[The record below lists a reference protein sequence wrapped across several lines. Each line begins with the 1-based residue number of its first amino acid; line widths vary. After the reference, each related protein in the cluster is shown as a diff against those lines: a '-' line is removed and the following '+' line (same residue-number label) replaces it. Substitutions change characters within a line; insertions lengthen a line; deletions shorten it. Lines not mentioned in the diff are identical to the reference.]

1 MIPCGHGNSQRWA
14 SGMPVFTE
22 VTFDEFYT
30 HYQST
35 WQAVKSVDPL
45 LQFGGPGGFAS
56 IVWAADILPDFF
68 RFAEDHGCFPDFI
81 TTQDYPHQNVED
93 DIEFMNTSIS
103 QDFLPTTLSG
113 DRHFTRNLCTR
124 LCQLMRAVDREHT
137 PIWLEE
143 CNSTIWQRDLSGDTC
158 YKAAWLCHSIAGEL
172 RLCGSIRILASDGFH
187 SRNAVPSTAFS
198 TVDTGCSPSMESQR
212 QDGRL

>member
-1 MIPCGHGNSQRWA
+1 MGIHV
-14 SGMPVFTE
+14 PVFTE

-81 TTQDYPHQNVED
+81 TTQG
-93 DIEFMNTSIS
+93 
-103 QDFLPTTLSG
+103 LS
-113 DRHFTRNLCTR
+113 
-124 LCQLMRAVDREHT
+124 AS
-137 PIWLEE
+137 E
-143 CNSTIWQRDLSGDTC
+143 C
-158 YKAAWLCHSIAGEL
+158 
-172 RLCGSIRILASDGFH
+172 
-187 SRNAVPSTAFS
+187 
-198 TVDTGCSPSMESQR
+198 
-212 QDGRL
+212 GR